1 MRVLQA
7 GDEGHAR
14 AGRDHG
20 TGSDPDVTAVRD
32 CKSSRVELVPATR
45 LALAAP
51 SALGGYGARPT
62 AAERARAKRASRGR
76 TWTVAERARAGPGG
90 YPDRPG
96 AGPPTPRL
104 RRGGKRRDWTRAL
117 VPLRR
122 RDLRRR
128 IALLAMHQIGMIG
141 HNSGISGTYGWRC
154 WRIRSQS
161 TRLPPPS
168 RSQEVPR

>member
-1 MRVLQA
+1 
-7 GDEGHAR
+7 AR

-20 TGSDPDVTAVRD
+20 TGSDPDVTAGRD
-32 CKSSRVELVPATR
+32 CKSSRGELGPPTP
-45 LALAAP
+45 LAPGAP
-51 SALGGYGARPT
+51 SALGGDGARPT
-62 AAERARAKRASRGR
+62 AAERAPAQRPRPGPARTVPERARGGARARPG
-76 TWTVAERARAGPGG
+76 ERARAGPGG

-96 AGPPTPRL
+96 AGPPAPRL

-161 TRLPPPS
+161 TR
-168 RSQEVPR
+168 